1 MLQFANQQKIAIGK
15 LEVFVLQKFEPFFSG
30 HRHSRL
36 HFCQGQNG
44 RNPTYNWQNASV
56 RQTSQAATFDGSYQL
71 NFLCGTVAQSILHN
85 STKCPYV
92 NTSFGTHSKYSQKR
106 AQNITSN
113 SHSTAEFHPKLID
126 FFKNFSV
133 GIDIPD
139 YVSASGNSEALKP
152 VIARMR
158 KLGKRKWVSLF
169 NSLFSNHTI

>member
-44 RNPTYNWQNASV
+44 RNPTYNWQNASI

-71 NFLCGTVAQSILHN
+71 NFLSGTVAQSILHN

-92 NTSFGTHSKYSQKR
+92 NTSFGTHSQR

-113 SHSTAEFHPKLID
+113 SHSTADVHPKLID
-126 FFKNFSV
+126 FFETFQLVSIFLTTYLPV
-133 GIDIPD
+133 VIP
-139 YVSASGNSEALKP
+139 KP
-152 VIARMR
+152 
-158 KLGKRKWVSLF
+158 
-169 NSLFSNHTI
+169 SNPS